1 MTTGLIQITNATVSQ
16 PDRARAPFP
25 EPVMTIVIGQAT
37 AGLVIREFSLPIV
50 REIPP
55 APTPVGSAW

>member
-1 MTTGLIQITNATVSQ
+1 MTVLLGSPA
-16 PDRARAPFP
+16 
-25 EPVMTIVIGQAT
+25 

-55 APTPVGSAW
+55 APSPGGTGW

>member
-1 MTTGLIQITNATVSQ
+1 MTVLLGSPA
-16 PDRARAPFP
+16 
-25 EPVMTIVIGQAT
+25 

-55 APTPVGSAW
+55 APTPAGTGW